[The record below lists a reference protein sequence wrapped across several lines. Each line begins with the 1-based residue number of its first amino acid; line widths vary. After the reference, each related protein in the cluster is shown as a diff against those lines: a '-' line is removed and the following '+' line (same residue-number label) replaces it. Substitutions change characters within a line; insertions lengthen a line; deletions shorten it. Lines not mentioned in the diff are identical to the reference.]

1 MIINIDHDGYNRWC
15 LEFMPMISSRP
26 HFSPMN
32 YLMLYG
38 RISMYEILDTDKF
51 TIVVNDEEV
60 FNRIKRRPPLSL
72 WANLY
77 IMLIDLEWGKI
88 LKEEQLCKY
97 WKD

>member
-1 MIINIDHDGYNRWC
+1 
-15 LEFMPMISSRP
+15 
-26 HFSPMN
+26 
-32 YLMLYG
+32 MLYG